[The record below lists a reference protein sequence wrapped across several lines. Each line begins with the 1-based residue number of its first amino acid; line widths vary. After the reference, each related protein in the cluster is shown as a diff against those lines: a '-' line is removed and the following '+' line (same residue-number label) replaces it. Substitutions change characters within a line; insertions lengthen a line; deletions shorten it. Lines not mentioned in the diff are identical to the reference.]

1 MISTYSFCPSDNYFR
16 RVFLHALKGKYLC
29 RLVKTSP
36 SIFSRTFILL
46 SISTVMFMAS
56 FGMILPE
63 LPGYLSQMGASHLI
77 GYIVGLFT
85 LGALVSRFFSG
96 KIADKA
102 GRRVVM
108 IIGTSVTAIAGFC
121 YVLLGYISGL
131 EFFAIESGMI
141 AVWVFLGL
149 RFFHGLS
156 TGFRPAGSSALL
168 TDIVPVDRRGEA
180 LGFLG
185 VAGNAGMAG
194 GPAIGS
200 FLAVEWGYDAMFI
213 ASSILGIASLL
224 ITLKLPETLPNSR
237 AIEWRDLN
245 VFRGKNFEKAAW
257 PAAISLLPVAL
268 AFGVFLTIT
277 PNFVE
282 GLGYKYKGLF
292 NTIIVV
298 ASISMRFVA
307 GKASD
312 KYGRKPVLAIGGI
325 LLFLGMGILSYSTT
339 KLAAAFGGIVY
350 GLSIGINMPTIF
362 AWTAD
367 LAPKGK
373 IALAIG
379 TTLVAL
385 EIGIGLGAFVSGS
398 LFSSD
403 ENWLPILYRFCA
415 FTGLLM
421 SIVIFFNRKNPDSS
435 IN

>member
-1 MISTYSFCPSDNYFR
+1 
-16 RVFLHALKGKYLC
+16 
-29 RLVKTSP
+29 
-36 SIFSRTFILL
+36 
-46 SISTVMFMAS
+46 MFMAS
-56 FGMILPE
+56 FGMIMPE
-63 LPGYLSQMGASHLI
+63 LPGYLKLMGAGHLL

-85 LGALVSRFFSG
+85 LGALLSRFFSG

-102 GRRVVM
+102 GRKVVM
-108 IIGTSVTAIAGFC
+108 IIGTTVTALAGFL
-121 YVLLGYISGL
+121 YVLIHYFYTSNQDDL
-131 EFFAIESGMI
+131 ETGMMG
-141 AVWVFLGL
+141 VWLFLGL

-185 VAGNAGMAG
+185 VAGNTGMAG
-194 GPAIGS
+194 GPALGS
-200 FLAVEWGYDAMFI
+200 LLTVEYGYEEMFI
-213 ASSILGIASLL
+213 CSSLLGILALFL
-224 ITLKLPETLPNSR
+224 TLKLPETLPNSR
-237 AIEWRDLN
+237 PIRRSDLN
-245 VFRGKNFEKAAW
+245 VFKGKNFEISVW
-257 PAAISLLPVAL
+257 PAALSLLPVAC

-277 PNFVE
+277 PDFVSD
-282 GLGYKYKGLF
+282 LGYQYKGVF

-312 KYGRKPVLAIGGI
+312 RYGREPILAIGGF

-339 KLAAAFGGIVY
+339 QLWAAIGGVVY

-379 TTLVAL
+379 TTLVSL

-403 ENWLPILYRFCA
+403 YSWLPLLYRFCA
-415 FTGLLM
+415 LSGLIMAL
-421 SIVIFFNRKNPDSS
+421 VLLFAKRKTTTTVN
-435 IN
+435 

>member
-1 MISTYSFCPSDNYFR
+1 
-16 RVFLHALKGKYLC
+16 
-29 RLVKTSP
+29 
-36 SIFSRTFILL
+36 
-46 SISTVMFMAS
+46 MFMAS
-56 FGMILPE
+56 FGMIMPE
-63 LPGYLSQMGASHLI
+63 LPGYLTLMGAGHLL
-77 GYIVGLFT
+77 GYIIGLFT

-96 KIADKA
+96 KIADRA

-108 IIGTSVTAIAGFC
+108 IIGTTVTAIAGFI
-121 YVLLGYISGL
+121 YVLVGYIHNSSD
-131 EFFAIESGMI
+131 FDIESGMLG
-141 AVWVFLGL
+141 VWLFLGL

-180 LGFLG
+180 LGYLG

-200 FLAVEWGYDAMFI
+200 LLAVEWGYDSMFI
-213 ASSILGIASLL
+213 CSSLIGIAALL
-224 ITLKLPETLPNSR
+224 LTLRLPETLPNSR
-237 AIEWRDLN
+237 PIKRSDLN
-245 VFRGKNFEKAAW
+245 IFKGKNFERAAW
-257 PAAISLLPVAL
+257 PAALSLLPVAC

-277 PNFVE
+277 PDFVE
-282 GLGYKYKGLF
+282 DLGYKYKGLF
-292 NTIIVV
+292 NTIIVI
-298 ASISMRFVA
+298 ASILMRFVA

-312 KYGRKPVLAIGGI
+312 KYGREPILAIGGV
-325 LLFLGMGILSYSTT
+325 LLFIGMGILSYSTT
-339 KLAAAFGGIVY
+339 QLAAAIGGVIY

-385 EIGIGLGAFVSGS
+385 EIGIGFGAFVSGS

-403 ENWLPILYRFCA
+403 FSWLPWLYRFCA
-415 FTGLLM
+415 ISGM
-421 SIVIFFNRKNPDSS
+421 IMAIVLIYSKRKSVTTMN
-435 IN
+435 